1 HLPYTTLFRSHPGRI
16 APPARAGRGRARIQG
31 RGAWQRLDQRPGGV
45 DIRDRDGVLSFHK
58 DPMPQ
63 FEAALKLAE
72 VPLGGMR
79 TCLIDG
85 REILICHTR
94 EGVFALD
101 NICTHAHARLCEGR
115 LRATRLVCPLHGA
128 SFDIRDGRVLGP
140 PAEVPLATH
149 QVRVTDGTVEVALS
163 GPAPV

>member
-1 HLPYTTLFRSHPGRI
+1 LPFS
-16 APPARAGRGRARIQG
+16 
-31 RGAWQRLDQRPGGV
+31 
-45 DIRDRDGVLSFHK
+45 
-58 DPMPQ
+58 PQ
-63 FEAALKLAE
+63 FEPVLKLAE
-72 VPLGGMR
+72 LAQGSMR
-79 TCLIDG
+79 AHMMAG
-85 REILICHTR
+85 REIVVCHTR

-101 NICTHAHARLCEGR
+101 NVCTHAHARLCEGR

-163 GPAPV
+163 GPAPVS

>member
-1 HLPYTTLFRSHPGRI
+1 
-16 APPARAGRGRARIQG
+16 
-31 RGAWQRLDQRPGGV
+31 
-45 DIRDRDGVLSFHK
+45 
-58 DPMPQ
+58 MPQ
-63 FEAALKLAE
+63 FEPALRLAE
-72 VPLGGMR
+72 VPPGSMR
-79 TCLIDG
+79 ACVIGG

-140 PAEVPLATH
+140 PAELPLPTH
-149 QVRVTDGTVEVALS
+149 AVRIVGEAIEVALS
-163 GPAPV
+163 PVPGQRQAPVAPATPPAA